1 MGGGTTRRWRRAL
14 GSPTNWHKPKSLAGG
29 GELRLPIMPSKGIV
43 GGKLKLKGHGVDKK
57 CVPFGLDCLKLQQV
71 R

>member
-1 MGGGTTRRWRRAL
+1 
-14 GSPTNWHKPKSLAGG
+14 
-29 GELRLPIMPSKGIV
+29 MPSKGIV